1 MYNAP
6 VMKKVLTSIIG
17 KNATA
22 ITLLH
27 RVVDNAPATP
37 LGVVKDARI
46 KNKGTKDAKI
56 VVETEEHTLEFDPI
70 DTVEFNE
77 NRITFERGGREV
89 GIELTVFV
97 LNFD

>member
-1 MYNAP
+1 MREI
-6 VMKKVLTSIIG
+6 LTSIIG
-17 KNATA
+17 KTASA

-27 RVVDNAPATP
+27 KVVGNAPALP

-56 VVETEEHTLEFDPI
+56 VLETEEHTLEFDPI

-77 NRITFERGGREV
+77 HRITFGHGGCEV
-89 GIELTVFV
+89 GYILPVFA
-97 LNFD
+97 LKFN

>member
-1 MYNAP
+1 
-6 VMKKVLTSIIG
+6 MKKVLTSILG

-27 RVVDNAPATP
+27 SVVFNVPTTS

-56 VVETEEHTLEFDPI
+56 VLEIGEHTLEFDPI

-77 NRITFERGGREV
+77 KRITFGRGGCEV
-89 GIELTVFV
+89 GYILPVFA
-97 LNFD
+97 LNFN

>member
-1 MYNAP
+1 MYNVP
-6 VMKKVLTSIIG
+6 VMKEILTSILG
-17 KNATA
+17 KNTTA

-27 RVVDNAPATP
+27 SVVDNAPALP

-56 VVETEEHTLEFDPI
+56 VLEIGEHTLEFDPI

-77 NRITFERGGREV
+77 NRITFERGGCEV
-89 GIELTVFV
+89 GLELTVFS

>member
-6 VMKKVLTSIIG
+6 VMKEILTSIIG
-17 KNATA
+17 KNTTA

-27 RVVDNAPATP
+27 SVVFNVPTTS

-56 VVETEEHTLEFDPI
+56 VLEIGKYTLEFDPI

-77 NRITFERGGREV
+77 NRITFCPGGCEV
-89 GIELTVFV
+89 GYIVPVFA
-97 LNFD
+97 LKFN